1 MRISVI
7 GLGYIG
13 LPTAA
18 MFANRGHHVI
28 GIDVDDKK
36 VENVNKGVFSIE
48 EPGLLAFLRDAFN
61 TGNLRASVEIE
72 PCDVFII
79 CVPTPI
85 DDGNKPD
92 LSYVE
97 SAGKNIASV
106 LQKGNLVILESTVP
120 PGTTINLLKPILEKS
135 GLTAGKD
142 FDLCHCPE
150 RVMPGKILKEL
161 TENHRLIGGIDTKSS
176 ERAKELY
183 STFVEGEIYI
193 ADPTTAE
200 FTKLAENTFRDVN
213 IALANELAKLCE
225 FYDTNIWTV
234 RKMAN
239 NHPRVDIHKPGPG
252 VGGHCLPV
260 DPWFLVNGDSGLI
273 NKCREINDGM
283 IKHVEATITANTGQ
297 NGVVVILGTA
307 YKANTEDER
316 NSPTMKLLG
325 LLDDFDVRL
334 HDPYVK
340 EHRKSI
346 DEVVKDADTLVLMVD
361 HRDYADIVPANI
373 LKLMKGNVIIDTRNF
388 FDPSEWKNAGA
399 KYLLLGAREPK
410 I

>member
-28 GIDVDDKK
+28 GTDVDDKK
-36 VENVNKGVFSIE
+36 VENVNKGVFAIE

-120 PGTTINLLKPILEKS
+120 PGTTINLLKPILEIS

-150 RVMPGKILKEL
+150 RVMPGQILKEL
-161 TENHRLIGGIDTKSS
+161 TENRRLIGGIDTKSS
-176 ERAKELY
+176 KRAKELY

-213 IALANELAKLCE
+213 IALANELALLCE
-225 FYDTNIWTV
+225 KHNTDIWKV
-234 RKMAN
+234 REMAN

-273 NKCREINDGM
+273 TKCREINDGM
-283 IKHVEATITANTGQ
+283 VEHVEATITANTGQ
-297 NGVVVILGTA
+297 NGVVAILGTA
-307 YKANTEDER
+307 YKANTEDKR

-325 LLDDFDVRL
+325 LLDDFDIRL

-346 DEVVKDADTLVLMVD
+346 DEVVEKADTLVLMVD
-361 HRDYADIVPANI
+361 HRDYIDIVPADI
-373 LKLMKGNVIIDTRNF
+373 LKLMKGDVVIDTRNF

-399 KYLLLGAREPK
+399 KYILLGAREPQ

>member
-28 GIDVDDKK
+28 GTDVDDKK
-36 VENVNKGVFSIE
+36 VENVNKGVFAIE

-120 PGTTINLLKPILEKS
+120 PGTTINFLKPILEIS

-150 RVMPGKILKEL
+150 RVMPGQILKEL
-161 TENHRLIGGIDTKSS
+161 TENRRLIGGIDTKSS
-176 ERAKELY
+176 KRAKELY

-213 IALANELAKLCE
+213 IALANELALLCE
-225 FYDTNIWTV
+225 KHNTDIWKV
-234 RKMAN
+234 REMAN

-273 NKCREINDGM
+273 TKCREINDGM
-283 IKHVEATITANTGQ
+283 VEHVEATITANTGQ
-297 NGVVVILGTA
+297 NGVVAILGTA
-307 YKANTEDER
+307 YKANTEDKR

-325 LLDDFDVRL
+325 LLDDFDIRL

-346 DEVVKDADTLVLMVD
+346 DEVVEKADTLVLMVD
-361 HRDYADIVPANI
+361 HRDYIDIVPADI
-373 LKLMKGNVIIDTRNF
+373 LKLMKGDVVIDTRNF

-399 KYLLLGAREPK
+399 KYILLGAREPQ